1 MGRIN
6 SLTLAFILSG
16 SSLTLFAQDYE
27 APRTEW
33 GQPDLQGVWNWSSN
47 VPMQRPSQ
55 YGDRQFLTQEEV
67 EEFARRRAAADAG
80 SDAALNIEGVDG
92 SYNDFWIENQ
102 GIGGNVRTSHIVYPG
117 NGRLPEVQEGVVE
130 QQGVY
135 GGITTGEP
143 RPVRLAAGGIGADGP
158 EDRGLSER
166 CIIGFNAG
174 PPFIPSLYNN
184 NVQIFQS
191 RDTVVLLTEMIHD
204 ARIVPLYDSKEA
216 LDNLDN
222 DIRFYT
228 GDSRG
233 YWDGDTLVVVTQN
246 FNGLSAS
253 FGQSGTSYEK
263 VLTERFTRLGP
274 VTVDYEFTVDD
285 PATYTDKFTGIV
297 SMTKVA
303 GLLYEYGCHEGNY
316 GMENILRG
324 ARVEERLAAE
334 GQL

>member
-6 SLTLAFILSG
+6 SLVLALLLGG
-16 SSLTLFAQDYE
+16 SSLSLFAQDYE

-55 YGDRQFLTQEEV
+55 YGERQFLTQEEV

-102 GIGGNVRTSHIVYPG
+102 GIGGNVRTSHIVYPED
-117 NGRLPEVQEGVVE
+117 GRLPEVQEGVVE

-135 GGITTGEP
+135 GGITTGET
-143 RPVRLAAGGIGADGP
+143 RPVRITAGGIGADGP

-174 PPFIPSLYNN
+174 PPFVPSLYNN
-184 NVQIFQS
+184 NVQIFQN
-191 RDTVVLLTEMIHD
+191 RDTAVLLTEMIHD
-204 ARIVPLYDSKEA
+204 ARVVPLFDSKEA
-216 LDNLDN
+216 FDNLDD

-228 GDSRG
+228 GDSKG
-233 YWDGDTLVVVTQN
+233 YWDEDTLVVVTQN

-253 FGQSGTSYEK
+253 FGQSGTSYNK
-263 VLTERFTRLGP
+263 VLTERFTRVDP
-274 VTVDYEFTVDD
+274 FTVDYEFTVDD
-285 PATYTDKFTGIV
+285 PATYTDSFTGVV

-316 GMENILRG
+316 GMVNILRG

-334 GQL
+334 GAL

>member
-6 SLTLAFILSG
+6 SLVLALLLGG
-16 SSLTLFAQDYE
+16 SSLSLFAQDYE

-47 VPMQRPSQ
+47 VPMQRPSE
-55 YGDRQFLTQEEV
+55 YGERQFLTQEEV

-102 GIGGNVRTSHIVYPG
+102 GIGGNIRTSHIVYPED
-117 NGRLPEVQEGVVE
+117 GRLPEVQEGVVE

-135 GGITTGEP
+135 GGITTGET
-143 RPVRLAAGGIGADGP
+143 RPVRITAGGIGADGP

-174 PPFIPSLYNN
+174 PPFVPSLYNN
-184 NVQIFQS
+184 NVQIFQN
-191 RDTVVLLTEMIHD
+191 RDTAVLLTEMIHD
-204 ARIVPLYDSKEA
+204 ARVVPLFDSKEA
-216 LDNLDN
+216 FDNLDD

-228 GDSRG
+228 GDSKG
-233 YWDGDTLVVVTQN
+233 YWDEDTLVVVTQN

-253 FGQSGTSYEK
+253 FGQSGTSYNK
-263 VLTERFTRLGP
+263 VLTERFTRVDP
-274 VTVDYEFTVDD
+274 FTVDYEFTVDD
-285 PATYTDKFTGIV
+285 PATYTDSFTGVV

-316 GMENILRG
+316 GMVNILRG

-334 GQL
+334 GAL